1 MSQRDDSKSSWAE
14 ICERHHDVWVLLAEV
29 ESDDAL
35 AITFARVV
43 DHDES
48 MIDIMDR
55 NEPLPGTT
63 LIQTASQPLWWLTRP
78 HLTNPRARRGGSWP
92 RAGRDVH
99 PRKTAPLNAW
109 QNFATMRPTHGSG
122 RTCPDEETR

>member
-14 ICERHHDVWVLLAEV
+14 ICKRHHDGWVLLAEI
-29 ESDDAL
+29 EGDDAR

-55 NEPLPGTT
+55 NEPLSGTT
-63 LIQTASQPLWWLTRP
+63 LIQTASRPL
-78 HLTNPRARRGGSWP
+78 
-92 RAGRDVH
+92 
-99 PRKTAPLNAW
+99 
-109 QNFATMRPTHGSG
+109 
-122 RTCPDEETR
+122 